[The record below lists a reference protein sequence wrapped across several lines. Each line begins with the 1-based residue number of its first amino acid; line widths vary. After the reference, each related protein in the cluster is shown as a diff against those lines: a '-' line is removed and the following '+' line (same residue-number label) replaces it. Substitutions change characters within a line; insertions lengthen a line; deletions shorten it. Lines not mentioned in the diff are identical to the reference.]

1 MFNSISLATWKSK
14 SKMKSDWL
22 SSLFLDSIQIA
33 AALFQ
38 FTWLKAIAET
48 IVREVIEEAEKR
60 NETAPEYEI
69 NESTY
74 EVCEEN
80 GIGSVNDLAH
90 QSLAEMNLDD
100 STGLGNT
107 VLNQTQSGEKEDKVT
122 THNKC
127 VDGVIFPPLKE
138 IMTDRPTR
146 LFNLPTN
153 MRSLHFQQCW

>member
-1 MFNSISLATWKSK
+1 MFNSISLATLKSK
-14 SKMKSDWL
+14 SIIESDQL

-60 NETAPEYEI
+60 NEIAPEYEI

-107 VLNQTQSGEKEDKVT
+107 VLKQTQSGEKEEQGY
-122 THNKC
+122 N
-127 VDGVIFPPLKE
+127 P
-138 IMTDRPTR
+138 
-146 LFNLPTN
+146 
-153 MRSLHFQQCW
+153 